1 MLVSISAHLTEPP
14 SRVTCFRDVTLY
26 SSCFLGHENVVECEA
41 GLQDLYWK
49 WLKRYGAWD
58 FVQDI
63 VPTNYPANISIRE
76 EGGSITVSRLG
87 CRNLDFV
94 ISKLIQFSS

>member
-26 SSCFLGHENVVECEA
+26 SSCFLDNENLLECDPSC
-41 GLQDLYWK
+41 QDLYWR

-58 FVQDI
+58 FVKDI
-63 VPTNYPANISIRE
+63 VPPNYPVNISIRE
-76 EGGSITVSRLG
+76 RGGSISIPRLG
-87 CRNLDFV
+87 CRNLNSV
-94 ISKLIQFSS
+94 IAKLESYSR